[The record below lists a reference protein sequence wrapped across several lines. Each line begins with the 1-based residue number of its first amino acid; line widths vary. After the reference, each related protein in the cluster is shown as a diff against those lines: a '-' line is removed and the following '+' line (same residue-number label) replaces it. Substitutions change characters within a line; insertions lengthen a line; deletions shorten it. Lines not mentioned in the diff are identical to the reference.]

1 MDQVSPSDLFQR
13 TGGGLGGWGGGD
25 WGGPHLLQGPL
36 EGRKIRQQPGP
47 VQVQLS
53 ELGLEGGLGWVWG
66 PPTSAFSS
74 SQLHQLSSSS
84 PHRRHQ
90 PTSGLQVF
98 GQVLDGDQRGRAVRL
113 AWPRPL
119 VAVSAVARAVL
130 TTDWTRCFWTWS
142 TSASSKPDA

>member
-13 TGGGLGGWGGGD
+13 TGGGCG
-25 WGGPHLLQGPL
+25 GGPHLLQGPL
-36 EGRKIRQQPGP
+36 EDRKICQQPGP
-47 VQVQLS
+47 VQVQLP

-66 PPTSAFSS
+66 PPTSSSS
-74 SQLHQLSSSS
+74 SQLDQLSSSS

-119 VAVSAVARAVL
+119 VAVSAVARVVL
-130 TTDWTRCFWTWS
+130 TTDWTRCFWTRS
-142 TSASSKPDA
+142 TSASSKPEA

>member
-1 MDQVSPSDLFQR
+1 MRPGFPLRPVPE
-13 TGGGLGGWGGGD
+13 GWGGA
-25 WGGPHLLQGPL
+25 PHPLQGRL
-36 EGRKIRQQPGP
+36 EGRKIRQQTGP

-66 PPTSAFSS
+66 PPTSFFS
-74 SQLHQLSSSS
+74 SQLDQLSSSS

-98 GQVLDGDQRGRAVRL
+98 GQLLDGDHRGRAVRL

-119 VAVSAVARAVL
+119 AAVSAVTCAVL
-130 TTDWTRCFWTWS
+130 TTDWTRCSWTWS